1 MTPTE
6 EYSYFNIIF
15 ELKIVR
21 KCSEGDCGGGGGG
34 ETVKPIIVEIAQLL
48 YEVRR
53 SVNNFGNRRADWTE
67 QQCTTCITLYVRR
80 YCKLLSVR
88 GT

>member
-21 KCSEGDCGGGGGG
+21 KCSEGDCGGGG
-34 ETVKPIIVEIAQLL
+34 VE
-48 YEVRR
+48 
-53 SVNNFGNRRADWTE
+53 
-67 QQCTTCITLYVRR
+67 
-80 YCKLLSVR
+80 KLLSR
-88 GT
+88 

>member
-21 KCSEGDCGGGGGG
+21 ECNEGVG
-34 ETVKPIIVEIAQLL
+34 EEGFEKLL
-48 YEVRR
+48 RR
-53 SVNNFGNRRADWTE
+53 S
-67 QQCTTCITLYVRR
+67 L
-80 YCKLLSVR
+80 
-88 GT
+88 